1 MEIYIK
7 DERGEKHRVKAIY
20 VFKDGAPVHIKEGTP
35 LHYAVTEYAR
45 LRGLPVEVLDGKCKT
60 RQ

>member
-7 DERGEKHRVKAIY
+7 DEHGEKHRIKAVY
-20 VFKDGAPVHIKEGTP
+20 VFKDSAPIYIKEGTP

-45 LRGLPVEVLDGKCKT
+45 LRGLSVEA
-60 RQ
+60 RRWQM

>member
-7 DERGEKHRVKAIY
+7 DECGEKLMVKAVY
-20 VFKDGAPVHIKEGTP
+20 VFNNGTP

-45 LRGLPVEVLDGKCKT
+45 LRGLSVEV
-60 RQ
+60 RA

>member
-7 DERGEKHRVKAIY
+7 DERGEKRRVKAVYI
-20 VFKDGAPVHIKEGTP
+20 FKDGARMHIKEGTP

-45 LRGLPVEVLDGKCKT
+45 LRGLPVEV
-60 RQ
+60 RR

>member
-7 DERGEKHRVKAIY
+7 DERGEKRRVKAVY
-20 VFKDGAPVHIKEGTP
+20 VFKNGTPVYIKEGTP

-45 LRGLPVEVLDGKCKT
+45 LRGLPVEV
-60 RQ
+60 RA

>member
-7 DERGEKHRVKAIY
+7 DERGEKRMVKAVY
-20 VFKDGAPVHIKEGTP
+20 VFKNGALVHIKEGTP

-45 LRGLPVEVLDGKCKT
+45 LRGLPVEVL
-60 RQ
+60 RWQM

>member
-20 VFKDGAPVHIKEGTP
+20 VFKAGAPMHIQEGTP

-45 LRGLPVEVLDGKCKT
+45 LRGLPVGV
-60 RQ
+60 RR

>member
-7 DERGEKHRVKAIY
+7 DERGEKHKVKAMY
-20 VFKDGAPVHIKEGTP
+20 VFKDGAPVHIKEGTS

-45 LRGLPVEVLDGKCKT
+45 LRGLPMEV
-60 RQ
+60 RA

>member
-1 MEIYIK
+1 MELYIK

-20 VFKDGAPVHIKEGTP
+20 VFKDGAPVYIEEGTP

-45 LRGLPVEVLDGKCKT
+45 LRGLLVEV
-60 RQ
+60 RA

>member
-7 DERGEKHRVKAIY
+7 DERGEKRRVKAVY
-20 VFKDGAPVHIKEGTP
+20 VYKNGAPVHIKEGTP

-45 LRGLPVEVLDGKCKT
+45 LRGLPVEV
-60 RQ
+60 RRWQM

>member
-7 DERGEKHRVKAIY
+7 DEHGKKQMVKAMY
-20 VFKDGAPVHIKEGTP
+20 VFKDGAPVHIKEGTL

-45 LRGLPVEVLDGKCKT
+45 LRGLPVEV
-60 RQ
+60 RA

>member
-7 DERGEKHRVKAIY
+7 DEHGEKHRVKAMY
-20 VFKDGAPVHIKEGTP
+20 VFKDGAPVYIKEGTP

-45 LRGLPVEVLDGKCKT
+45 LRGLPLEV
-60 RQ
+60 RA